1 MSDSFVT
8 LWTIAHQAPLSM
20 GFPRQ
25 QYWTGLPFPSSGAL
39 SDPGIKPHLLHW
51 QVGSLPLSHL
61 GEPLGK
67 VMVSKSGKRADA
79 CGLTDGLKSH
89 VFMPILN
96 GEQKPRKLE
105 TEMFLFEILS

>member
-1 MSDSFVT
+1 MLDWVAISFSRGSFWPRDQT
-8 LWTIAHQAPLSM
+8 AP
-20 GFPRQ
+20 P
-25 QYWTGLPFPSSGAL
+25 AL
-39 SDPGIKPHLLHW
+39 

-79 CGLTDGLKSH
+79 CGLTDGLESH
-89 VFMPILN
+89 VLMPILN